1 MQKLISRQMHGVADY
16 AYSALI
22 SAAPEVMG
30 FKDEET
36 ASTLSRVVGGGVL
49 MTSLMTRYELGLIRV
64 LPFKAHLTADV
75 VAGLFTLSAP
85 WLFGFS
91 HHKNARNTFVGMGT
105 FSVMAGLLT
114 ESEEMDEEKS

>member
-16 AYSALI
+16 GYSALI

-36 ASTLSRVVGGGVL
+36 AALLSRVVGGGVL
-49 MTSLMTRYELGLIRV
+49 LTSLMTRYELGLFRV

-75 VAGLFTLSAP
+75 LAGLFTLSAP
-85 WLFGFS
+85 WFFGFS
-91 HHKNARNTFVGMGT
+91 RNSRARNTFVAMGA